1 MDPELESEVVNVDSV
16 AVCNSD
22 VWTEA
27 LTEDDFDRL
36 TAGRWLNDK
45 VLYSSLHHNAIFYRP
60 SLDYFRL
67 HQAASPIHSGSCKKT
82 TTQVSI
88 DILFSIGTYCYIG

>member
-1 MDPELESEVVNVDSV
+1 MDPELESEVVNVDSIT
-16 AVCNSD
+16 VCNTD

-45 VLYSSLHHNAIFYRP
+45 VATLIALWHHNFYNAIFCYR

-67 HQAASPIHSGSCKKT
+67 HQAASPIHSGSCKKKT
-82 TTQVSI
+82 AAKLLATM
-88 DILFSIGTYCYIG
+88 